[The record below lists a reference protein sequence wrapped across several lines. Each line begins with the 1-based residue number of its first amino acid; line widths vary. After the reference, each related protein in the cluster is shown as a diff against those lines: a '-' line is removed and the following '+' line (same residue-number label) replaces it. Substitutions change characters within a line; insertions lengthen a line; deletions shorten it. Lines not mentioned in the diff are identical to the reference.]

1 MPKSAPA
8 LIEPALLIW
17 GRKVARLTVEDAA
30 KKTHVKAEQLEAWER
45 GKGHPTVKQLRA
57 LAHVYQQSFAAFYLP
72 VPPLEEVAVPPDR
85 RRLPSDQL
93 EQLSPAAALD
103 LRTAWE
109 HREIVLELLRDQGQT
124 PIAVE
129 AVASTDENPESVG
142 EKVRKVLRIS
152 YEVQKEWRDK
162 RVAFNAWRDAAGEAG
177 VLVFQATNVPVAELR
192 GYSISVD
199 PLPVVVVNRKD
210 SYAGRSFT
218 LLHEMTHILLR
229 SGGLCDLEGEQAI
242 EIFCNHAAGAAL
254 VPSGSLLK
262 EQTVL
267 AHGESPEWEDEEI
280 EILAQTYSVSEEVL
294 VRRLLTLRL
303 TTKTFYEKKR
313 RQYLDEFA
321 RLPKKKGFVS
331 PAVDAVSALGK
342 PYVRLVLDAFRS
354 LKLTANDVADYLG
367 VRLKHLDAVGH
378 AVEGE

>member
-162 RVAFNAWRDAAGEAG
+162 RVAFN
-177 VLVFQATNVPVAELR
+177 
-192 GYSISVD
+192 
-199 PLPVVVVNRKD
+199 
-210 SYAGRSFT
+210 
-218 LLHEMTHILLR
+218 
-229 SGGLCDLEGEQAI
+229 
-242 EIFCNHAAGAAL
+242 
-254 VPSGSLLK
+254 
-262 EQTVL
+262 
-267 AHGESPEWEDEEI
+267 EWGDEEI